1 MTEHDRPV
9 EALHERAERYRP
21 LILNELREVVGDD
34 TSGLFAWMRYHLG
47 WEDFEGVP
55 VDGSRGKLLRP
66 TAVLLAA
73 ELNGADIKRVS
84 PAAAAVELVHNFSLL
99 HDDVED
105 ASHRRHGRA
114 TLWTLAGTPQ
124 AINTGD
130 GMYTVAR
137 LAMYRLLDHGV
148 PSALVVEAMR
158 LLDDACLDLVQ
169 GQYLDMCFEERRDVT
184 REEYLAMSSGKSA
197 AMFAAPFAMGAL
209 LAGAPRDVVEAFRT
223 YGRCTGLAFQAI
235 DDILGIWG
243 DQELTGKPVGDD
255 LRLRKMTYPVIA
267 ALEAS
272 AGSQELLEAYS
283 TPPSSERAIE
293 MLRGLIERLG
303 GRDATER
310 FAEEQVAT
318 GLEGLRAAGIRDN
331 ALRPLAEFARAAT
344 ARSS

>member
-1 MTEHDRPV
+1 MTERRRPV
-9 EALHERAERYRP
+9 EGLQERSERYRP
-21 LILNELREVVGDD
+21 LILKELREVVGDD
-34 TSGLFAWMRYHLG
+34 PSGLFAWMRYHLG

-66 TAVLLAA
+66 TALLLAA
-73 ELNGADIKRVS
+73 ELNGADIERVV

-137 LAMYRLLDHGV
+137 LALYRLLDRGI
-148 PSALVVEAMR
+148 PSTRVVEAMR
-158 LLDDACLDLVQ
+158 VLDEACLELVQ
-169 GQYLDMCFEERRDVT
+169 GQYLDMRFEERSDVT
-184 REEYLAMSSGKSA
+184 REEYLAMSAGKSA

-209 LAGAPRDVVEAFRT
+209 LAGAPPEMVAAFRQ
-223 YGRCTGLAFQAI
+223 YGRSTGLAFQAV

-243 DQELTGKPVGDD
+243 DEELTGKPVGDD

-272 AGSQELLEAYS
+272 GDDELREAYQ
-283 TPPSSERAIE
+283 TPASSDRAIE
-293 MLRGLIERLG
+293 GLSALIDRLG

-310 FAEEQVAT
+310 FADEQVAL
-318 GLEGLRAAGIRDN
+318 GLE
-331 ALRPLAEFARAAT
+331 ALRVAGVGDESLGVLGEFAGAAT
-344 ARSS
+344 VRSS